1 MDNTKPCKHKLKP
14 AQDLLTA
21 IRWQCEKCGWWT
33 DEFKKAIPPFG
44 VDWIIP
50 SDQRIVKLEGL

>member
-1 MDNTKPCKHKLKP
+1 MSDTKPCKHKLKP
-14 AQDLLTA
+14 VRDLGVA

-50 SDQRIVKLEGL
+50 SDQRIVKSEGP